1 MVCMFDIVLSYWIL
15 YLIEDE
21 WFVLFNF
28 VVMFGLLFDVFG
40 FLEMYVLVDVF
51 VDVLKVDFMWFVLGS
66 L

>member
-1 MVCMFDIVLSYWIL
+1 MFDIVLSYWIL